1 LDQGSGQVVCV
12 SLAIILPTFAGVGP
26 IKIYSFVSAI
36 NLQMRQI
43 ILYNP
48 IDMVCQ
54 VVYKINMQN
63 NKIERKQ
70 MSKIRMNT
78 ELRNKLFGKIKHTFE
93 NEDTQEREAFL
104 QARENVDQ
112 QYTMASELA
121 KEVVERSYPTD
132 DVATLRHFK
141 KKYGQPCDVVAKD
154 KCFYF
159 AHNEG
164 VDDEGEPTETKSHFD
179 FGLFGNL
186 NGTEYDNEQGKK
198 FAVAYYR
205 EELKAK
211 DCNPD
216 IYAQQNENKDN
227 PHKTK
232 HVDEC
237 MKALGYSGSYGSGG
251 NEIGMAKDFNSNYYL
266 DVIGTSYCRSRAI
279 ACTKNEYE
287 QFETWRIAKGNLV
300 VNHQKWIDTIQ
311 KQCDQLKIGLKAY
324 RYLSEGIELAT
335 ELGIQV
341 DEAELIRTNSTGL
354 TIYNPSNLA
363 SMIKG
368 MKNKNQSREAK
379 ILARKQYE
387 ESLN

>member
-1 LDQGSGQVVCV
+1 
-12 SLAIILPTFAGVGP
+12 
-26 IKIYSFVSAI
+26 
-36 NLQMRQI
+36 
-43 ILYNP
+43 
-48 IDMVCQ
+48 
-54 VVYKINMQN
+54 MQN
-63 NKIERKQ
+63 KKIERKQ

-78 ELRNKLFGKIKHTFE
+78 ELRNKLFNKIKNVFE

-104 QARENVDQ
+104 QARETVDQ
-112 QYTMASELA
+112 HYMFASELA

-159 AHNEG
+159 AHSEDK
-164 VDDEGEPTETKSHFD
+164 DDEGEIEETKSHFD

-186 NGTEYDNEQGKK
+186 NGSEYDSEEGKK

-232 HVDEC
+232 HVEEC
-237 MKALGYSGSYGSGG
+237 MKALGHSGSSYGSSD
-251 NEIGMAKDFNSNYYL
+251 NNIGMTKDFNAPYYL

-287 QFETWRIAKGNLV
+287 QFEQWRTAKGNLV
-300 VNHQKWIDTIQ
+300 SKHQTWIDTIQ

-368 MKNKNQSREAK
+368 MKNKHQSREAK
-379 ILARKQYE
+379 ILARKKYE

>member
-1 LDQGSGQVVCV
+1 MQ
-12 SLAIILPTFAGVGP
+12 
-26 IKIYSFVSAI
+26 
-36 NLQMRQI
+36 N
-43 ILYNP
+43 
-48 IDMVCQ
+48 
-54 VVYKINMQN
+54 KINKQ
-63 NKIERKQ
+63 ERGNMTQ
-70 MSKIRMNT
+70 KIRMNT
-78 ELRNKLFGKIKHTFE
+78 ELRNKLFNKIKNVFE
-93 NEDTQEREAFL
+93 NEDTQERENFL
-104 QARENVDQ
+104 SARESVD
-112 QYTMASELA
+112 YHYDIAHKLA
-121 KEVVERSYPTD
+121 KQVVERSYPPE
-132 DVATLRHFK
+132 DVSVLRSFK
-141 KKYGQPCDVVAKD
+141 KKYGSPCDVVAKD

-159 AHNEG
+159 AHSEDK
-164 VDDEGEPTETKSHFD
+164 DDEGETKETKSHFD

-186 NGTEYDNEQGKK
+186 NGSEYNDQEGRK
-198 FAVAYYR
+198 FALAYFR
-205 EELKAK
+205 EELKAM

-232 HVDEC
+232 YVDEC
-237 MKALGYSGSYGSGG
+237 LKALGHTGNSYSSRDES
-251 NEIGMAKDFNSNYYL
+251 NGMTKTFNDQYYL

-279 ACTKNEYE
+279 ACTKDEYE
-287 QFETWRIAKGNLV
+287 TFNDWRIAKGNV
-300 VNHQKWIDTIQ
+300 VSKHQTWIDTIQ

-379 ILARKQYE
+379 ILARKKYE
-387 ESLN
+387 ESIN

>member
-1 LDQGSGQVVCV
+1 
-12 SLAIILPTFAGVGP
+12 
-26 IKIYSFVSAI
+26 
-36 NLQMRQI
+36 
-43 ILYNP
+43 
-48 IDMVCQ
+48 
-54 VVYKINMQN
+54 
-63 NKIERKQ
+63 

-78 ELRNKLFGKIKHTFE
+78 ELRNKLFNKIKNVFE

-104 QARENVDQ
+104 QAREDVDR
-112 QYTMASELA
+112 QYVIASGLA
-121 KEVVERSYPTD
+121 RQVVERAYPID
-132 DVATLRHFK
+132 DVATLRTFK

-159 AHNEG
+159 AHNEN
-164 VDDEGEPTETKSHFD
+164 VDEDNEQIETKSHFD

-186 NGTEYDNEQGKK
+186 NGSEYSSDEGKK

-232 HVDEC
+232 HVEEG
-237 MKALGYSGSYGSGG
+237 MKALGYSSSNYGTDDTNG
-251 NEIGMAKDFNSNYYL
+251 IGMTKEFNQPYYL

-279 ACTKNEYE
+279 ACTKDEYE
-287 QFETWRIAKGNLV
+287 QFEAWRIAKGNLV
-300 VNHQKWIDTIQ
+300 SKHQTWIDTIQ

-368 MKNKNQSREAK
+368 MKNKHQSREAK

>member
-1 LDQGSGQVVCV
+1 
-12 SLAIILPTFAGVGP
+12 
-26 IKIYSFVSAI
+26 
-36 NLQMRQI
+36 
-43 ILYNP
+43 
-48 IDMVCQ
+48 
-54 VVYKINMQN
+54 
-63 NKIERKQ
+63 

-78 ELRNKLFGKIKHTFE
+78 ELRNKLFNKIKNVFE
-93 NEDTQEREAFL
+93 NEDTQERENFL
-104 QARENVDQ
+104 SARESVD
-112 QYTMASELA
+112 YHYDIAHKLA
-121 KEVVERSYPTD
+121 KQVVERSYPPE
-132 DVATLRHFK
+132 DVSVLRSFK
-141 KKYGQPCDVVAKD
+141 KKYGDPCDVVAKD

-159 AHNEG
+159 AHSEDK
-164 VDDEGEPTETKSHFD
+164 DDEGDIKETKSHFD

-186 NGTEYDNEQGKK
+186 NGSEYSDEDGKK
-198 FAVAYYR
+198 FAVAYFR
-205 EELKAK
+205 EELKAM

-216 IYAQQNENKDN
+216 IYAQQSENKDN

-232 HVDEC
+232 HVDAC
-237 MKALGYSGSYGSGG
+237 MKALGHSGSSYSSRDES
-251 NEIGMAKDFNSNYYL
+251 NGMTKTFNDQYYL

-279 ACTKNEYE
+279 ACTKDEYE
-287 QFETWRIAKGNLV
+287 TFNDWRIAKGNV
-300 VNHQKWIDTIQ
+300 VSKHQTWIDTIQ

-379 ILARKQYE
+379 ILARKKYE
-387 ESLN
+387 ESVN

>member
-1 LDQGSGQVVCV
+1 M
-12 SLAIILPTFAGVGP
+12 T
-26 IKIYSFVSAI
+26 
-36 NLQMRQI
+36 
-43 ILYNP
+43 
-48 IDMVCQ
+48 
-54 VVYKINMQN
+54 
-63 NKIERKQ
+63 
-70 MSKIRMNT
+70 KIRMNT
-78 ELRNKLFGKIKHTFE
+78 ELRNKLFNKIKNVFE

-104 QARENVDQ
+104 QAREEVDV
-112 QYTMASELA
+112 QYSVAHNLA
-121 KEVVERSYPTD
+121 KRVVERAYPPE
-132 DVATLRHFK
+132 DVAVLRTFK

-159 AHNEG
+159 AHNEDL
-164 VDDEGEPTETKSHFD
+164 DDEGDTKETKSHFD
-179 FGLFGNL
+179 FGLFGNT
-186 NGTEYDNEQGKK
+186 NGSEYDHTEGNH
-198 FAVAYYR
+198 FALAYYR
-205 EELKAK
+205 EDLKAM

-216 IYAQQNENKDN
+216 IYAQQSENKDN

-232 HVDEC
+232 HVDAC
-237 MKALGYSGSYGSGG
+237 LKALGKTGSGYHSS
-251 NEIGMAKDFNSNYYL
+251 NDNTGMAKTFDDQYYL

-279 ACTKNEYE
+279 ACTKDEYS
-287 QFETWRIAKGNLV
+287 QFELWRIAKGNLV
-300 VNHQKWIDTIQ
+300 SKHQTWIDSIV

-368 MKNKNQSREAK
+368 MKNKHQSREAK

>member
-1 LDQGSGQVVCV
+1 MQ
-12 SLAIILPTFAGVGP
+12 
-26 IKIYSFVSAI
+26 I
-36 NLQMRQI
+36 N
-43 ILYNP
+43 
-48 IDMVCQ
+48 
-54 VVYKINMQN
+54 KN
-63 NKIERKQ
+63 NRKDT
-70 MSKIRMNT
+70 MTKIRMNT
-78 ELRNKLFGKIKHTFE
+78 ELRNKLFNKIKNVFE

-104 QARENVDQ
+104 RSREIFNTEQSYAR
-112 QYTMASELA
+112 TLA
-121 KEVVERSYPTD
+121 KQVVERAYPPE
-132 DVATLRHFK
+132 DVAVLRTFK
-141 KKYGQPCDVVAKD
+141 KKYGSPCDVVAKD

-159 AHNEG
+159 AHSE
-164 VDDEGEPTETKSHFD
+164 DKDEDGDIKETKSHFD

-186 NGTEYDNEQGKK
+186 NGSEYSSEDGKK
-198 FAVAYYR
+198 FAFAYYR
-205 EELKAK
+205 EDLKAM

-216 IYAQQNENKDN
+216 IFAQQSENKDN

-232 HVDEC
+232 HVDAC
-237 MKALGYSGSYGSGG
+237 TKALGGSG
-251 NEIGMAKDFNSNYYL
+251 NTYHSSDEVGMAKTFNDQYYL

-287 QFETWRIAKGNLV
+287 QFEAWRIAKGNLV
-300 VNHQKWIDTIQ
+300 TKHQTWIDTIQ

-368 MKNKNQSREAK
+368 MKNKHQSREAK

>member
-1 LDQGSGQVVCV
+1 MQ
-12 SLAIILPTFAGVGP
+12 
-26 IKIYSFVSAI
+26 IK
-36 NLQMRQI
+36 NRK
-43 ILYNP
+43 
-48 IDMVCQ
+48 D
-54 VVYKINMQN
+54 KMQ
-63 NKIERKQ
+63 
-70 MSKIRMNT
+70 KIRMNT
-78 ELRNKLFGKIKHTFE
+78 ELRNKLFNKIKHTFE
-93 NEDTQEREAFL
+93 NEDTQERELYL
-104 QARENVDQ
+104 QSREYVDE
-112 QYTMASELA
+112 QYQSASALA
-121 KEVVERSYPTD
+121 KEVVERSYPIE
-132 DVATLRHFK
+132 DVATLRTFK

-159 AHNEG
+159 AHNE
-164 VDDEGEPTETKSHFD
+164 DTDEDGDTKETKSHFD

-186 NGTEYDNEQGKK
+186 NGSEYGDSEGKK

-205 EELKAK
+205 EELKEK
-211 DCNPD
+211 DLNPD

-237 MKALGYSGSYGSGG
+237 MKALGYSGGSD
-251 NEIGMAKDFNSNYYL
+251 EIGMSKDFNAPFYL

-279 ACTKNEYE
+279 ACTKDEYSK
-287 QFETWRIAKGNLV
+287 FEEWRIAKGNLV
-300 VNHQKWIDTIQ
+300 AKHQTWIDTIQ

>member
-1 LDQGSGQVVCV
+1 
-12 SLAIILPTFAGVGP
+12 
-26 IKIYSFVSAI
+26 
-36 NLQMRQI
+36 
-43 ILYNP
+43 
-48 IDMVCQ
+48 
-54 VVYKINMQN
+54 
-63 NKIERKQ
+63 

-78 ELRNKLFGKIKHTFE
+78 ELRNKLFNKIKHTFE
-93 NEDTQEREAFL
+93 NEDTQERELYL
-104 QARENVDQ
+104 QSREYVDE
-112 QYTMASELA
+112 QYQSASALA
-121 KEVVERSYPTD
+121 KEVVERSYPTE
-132 DVATLRHFK
+132 DVATLRTFK
-141 KKYGQPCDVVAKD
+141 KKYGDPCDVVAKD

-159 AHNEG
+159 AHNE
-164 VDDEGEPTETKSHFD
+164 DTDEDGDTKETKSHFD

-186 NGTEYDNEQGKK
+186 NGSEYGDSEGKK

-237 MKALGYSGSYGSGG
+237 LKALGHSGG
-251 NEIGMAKDFNSNYYL
+251 SDEIGMSKDFNAPFYL

-279 ACTKNEYE
+279 ACTKDEYSK
-287 QFETWRIAKGNLV
+287 FEEWRIAKANLV
-300 VNHQKWIDTIQ
+300 SKHQSWIDTIT

-368 MKNKNQSREAK
+368 MKNKQSANTREAK

>member
-1 LDQGSGQVVCV
+1 
-12 SLAIILPTFAGVGP
+12 
-26 IKIYSFVSAI
+26 
-36 NLQMRQI
+36 
-43 ILYNP
+43 
-48 IDMVCQ
+48 
-54 VVYKINMQN
+54 
-63 NKIERKQ
+63 
-70 MSKIRMNT
+70 MNT
-78 ELRNKLFGKIKHTFE
+78 ELRNKLFNKIKNVFE

-104 QARENVDQ
+104 QARESVDHH
-112 QYTMASELA
+112 YKYASELA
-121 KEVVERSYPTD
+121 KLVVERAYPTE

-141 KKYGQPCDVVAKD
+141 KKYGNPCDVVAKD

-159 AHNEG
+159 AHSE
-164 VDDEGEPTETKSHFD
+164 DKDEDGDIKETKSHFD

-186 NGTEYDNEQGKK
+186 NGSEYSDEDGKK
-198 FAVAYYR
+198 FAVAYFR
-205 EELKAK
+205 EDLKAM

-216 IYAQQNENKDN
+216 IFAQQSENKDN

-237 MKALGYSGSYGSGG
+237 MKALGKSGG
-251 NEIGMAKDFNSNYYL
+251 GYHSSNDNVGMAKTFDDQYYL

-279 ACTKNEYE
+279 ACTKDEYTMFE
-287 QFETWRIAKGNLV
+287 QWRVAKANLV
-300 VNHQKWIDTIQ
+300 SKHQSWIDTIQ

-368 MKNKNQSREAK
+368 MKNKQSANTREAK

-387 ESLN
+387 ESIN

>member
-1 LDQGSGQVVCV
+1 
-12 SLAIILPTFAGVGP
+12 
-26 IKIYSFVSAI
+26 
-36 NLQMRQI
+36 
-43 ILYNP
+43 
-48 IDMVCQ
+48 
-54 VVYKINMQN
+54 
-63 NKIERKQ
+63 
-70 MSKIRMNT
+70 MNT
-78 ELRNKLFGKIKHTFE
+78 ELRNKLFNKIKHTFE
-93 NEDTQEREAFL
+93 NEDTQERETYL
-104 QARENVDQ
+104 QSREYVDE
-112 QYTMASELA
+112 QYQSASALA
-121 KEVVERSYPTD
+121 KEVVERSYPTE
-132 DVATLRHFK
+132 DVATLRTFK

-159 AHNEG
+159 AHNED
-164 VDDEGEPTETKSHFD
+164 VDDEGDTKETKSHFD

-186 NGTEYDNEQGKK
+186 NGSEYDSEEGKK

-237 MKALGYSGSYGSGG
+237 LKVLGNHNGRSYSDNHSMDT
-251 NEIGMAKDFNSNYYL
+251 GMEKDFNAPYYL

-287 QFETWRIAKGNLV
+287 KFEEWRIAKGNLV
-300 VNHQKWIDTIQ
+300 AKHQTWIDTIV

-387 ESLN
+387 QSVN

>member
-1 LDQGSGQVVCV
+1 MTQ
-12 SLAIILPTFAGVGP
+12 
-26 IKIYSFVSAI
+26 
-36 NLQMRQI
+36 
-43 ILYNP
+43 
-48 IDMVCQ
+48 
-54 VVYKINMQN
+54 
-63 NKIERKQ
+63 
-70 MSKIRMNT
+70 KIRMNT
-78 ELRNKLFGKIKHTFE
+78 ELRNKLFNKIKHTFE
-93 NEDTQEREAFL
+93 NEDTQERETYL
-104 QARENVDQ
+104 QSREYVDE
-112 QYTMASELA
+112 QYQSASALA
-121 KEVVERSYPTD
+121 KEVVERSYPTE
-132 DVATLRHFK
+132 DVATLRTFK

-159 AHNEG
+159 AHNED
-164 VDDEGEPTETKSHFD
+164 VDDEGETKETKSHFD

-186 NGTEYDNEQGKK
+186 NGSEYDSEEGKK

-237 MKALGYSGSYGSGG
+237 LKVLGNHNGRSYSDNHSMDT
-251 NEIGMAKDFNSNYYL
+251 GMEKDFNAPYYL

-287 QFETWRIAKGNLV
+287 KFEEWRIAKGNLV
-300 VNHQKWIDTIQ
+300 AKHQTWIDTIV

>member
-1 LDQGSGQVVCV
+1 
-12 SLAIILPTFAGVGP
+12 
-26 IKIYSFVSAI
+26 
-36 NLQMRQI
+36 
-43 ILYNP
+43 
-48 IDMVCQ
+48 
-54 VVYKINMQN
+54 
-63 NKIERKQ
+63 
-70 MSKIRMNT
+70 MNT
-78 ELRNKLFGKIKHTFE
+78 ELRNKLFNKIKHTFE
-93 NEDTQEREAFL
+93 NEDTQERELYL
-104 QARENVDQ
+104 QAREYVDE
-112 QYTMASELA
+112 QYQSASALA
-121 KEVVERSYPTD
+121 KVVLDRSYPPE
-132 DVATLRHFK
+132 DVATLRTFK

-159 AHNEG
+159 AHNE
-164 VDDEGEPTETKSHFD
+164 DLDEDGETTETKSHFD

-186 NGTEYDNEQGKK
+186 NGSEYSSEDGKK

-211 DCNPD
+211 ECNPD
-216 IYAQQNENKDN
+216 IYAQQNENQDN

-232 HVDEC
+232 HVDAC
-237 MKALGYSGSYGSGG
+237 MKALGHSGSSYGSS
-251 NEIGMAKDFNSNYYL
+251 NNDIGMAKEFDNPYYL

-279 ACTKNEYE
+279 ACTKNEYSK
-287 QFETWRIAKGNLV
+287 FEEWRIAKANLV
-300 VNHQKWIDTIQ
+300 AKHQTWIDTIV